1 MDIKLSYI
9 ICFVDNLEEAIR
21 FYRDT
26 LGFPLK
32 FQSPDW
38 TEFATGETTLALH
51 PASTRQP
58 AGTFQLGFHVP
69 NLDEFHQDMTGKGY
83 QFTRPPEIEFG
94 ARTARF
100 VDSHGTEYSVSGP

>member
-1 MDIKLSYI
+1 MDIQLRYV
-9 ICFVDNLEEAIR
+9 ICFVDNLDEAVH

-51 PASTRQP
+51 PASKRNP
-58 AGTFQLGFHVP
+58 AGAFQLGFQVP
-69 NLDEFHQDMTGKGY
+69 DLDKFHQEMAGKGY
-83 QFTRPPEIEFG
+83 QFTRPPELEFG
-94 ARTARF
+94 EKTARF
-100 VDSHGTEYSVSGP
+100 VDPHGTEYSVSGK